1 MRRRLGI
8 LFLLAVAVGL
18 AAVVWFGH
26 KGLSDMRAKRAEV
39 HRMALEN
46 HSLAARNQDLVRRI
60 VRLQRNSEFTL
71 KTIRREL
78 TPLVRPDEIIFL
90 FPADKPRRRNPQG
103 TP

>member
-1 MRRRLGI
+1 MRRRPGI
-8 LFLLAVAVGL
+8 LFLLALAAGL
-18 AAVVWFGH
+18 AVVLWFGH
-26 KGLSDMRAKRAEV
+26 KGLSDMVAKRAEV
-39 HRMALEN
+39 RRMALEN
-46 HSLAARNQDLVRRI
+46 RRLAARNQDLVRRI
-60 VRLQRNSEFTL
+60 VRLGKNSEFTL